1 MSIVNISIT
10 GDQMQLNSIIINNF
24 KSIKQPIE
32 LDLSQSMVT
41 MVGKNGSGKTNILD
55 SLFSIF
61 NYNTYYENSKCDFR
75 LFVKLSANKIKEYT
89 EKFGIKIDNP
99 MIEAYYSQEYG
110 KLNTSINR
118 IKSTFFID
126 LLLKTEES
134 IYSISSELKKEL
146 LNFGRTIDQLAD
158 DSPGKSSMSIDVDY
172 SNKDIYLS
180 TNYGWWFN
188 HLKIQIDT
196 QINEIKKILKE
207 RKKGE
212 ELIVDYHHFIPI
224 NTIEHSFELK
234 YNRPKLTKFESKH
247 ISIDE
252 EAIKQEIIKINKK
265 TKDQQNKIGDLNI
278 KLRQKLNELHC
289 IIEKDY
295 GKQVEFDDN
304 YHHVL
309 NEIINVCNPKIYYLR
324 NENNQLFFNKGT
336 NFNYYK
342 TLDEKI
348 ILDTFIKYKYGFNAK
363 NDIAKKIDE
372 GKLSVS
378 EKKDIA
384 LDLER
389 VINDNIPDF
398 EKDMIKEIKVT
409 DNLELFIVEKSGDEI
424 SFSNTN
430 AGRRWFYTYF
440 LVKGCLQQGDILLM
454 DEPASNLHPQ
464 AQIHIRKE
472 LEEISIKNKVIISTH
487 SPYMISPNSSV
498 YYVDITPD
506 GTKII
511 NTNNIDIHN
520 MYKNLGV
527 FDKETIIGDILINNK
542 LLDFKSIGKRLKEI
556 LKEKGIKQQKVADD
570 YQTDLRNMT
579 RKLSGEHLTFNDIE
593 WFCRTY
599 KIDPI
604 RVTLEKY
611 TK

>member
-1 MSIVNISIT
+1 
-10 GDQMQLNSIIINNF
+10 MQLNSIIINNF